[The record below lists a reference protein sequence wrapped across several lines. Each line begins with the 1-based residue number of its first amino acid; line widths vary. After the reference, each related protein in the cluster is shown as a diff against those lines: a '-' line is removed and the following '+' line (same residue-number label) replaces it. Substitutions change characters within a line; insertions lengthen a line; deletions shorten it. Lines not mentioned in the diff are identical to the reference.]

1 MIQKIIS
8 FLLAVV
14 LAIGLLIYE
23 PVAACIPSCTENGS
37 FRGDWSTAIDRDYEI
52 WRVNSRGIS
61 ICKRTS
67 DNAAQILIDRYFLTA
82 FCVADPYLL
91 FEGIPTEGEWLS
103 DREKEEHRLCYY
115 AIDTTDDR
123 VIGPFDTADALL
135 DTLNLS
141 GIEWTPITDP
151 PDLPNVKY

>member
-1 MIQKIIS
+1 MIQRIV
-8 FLLAVV
+8 FVLLSIALV
-14 LAIGLLIYE
+14 IGLMIYE
-23 PVAACIPSCTENGS
+23 PVAACFPSCTESGS
-37 FRGDWSTAIDRDYEI
+37 FRGDWSAAIDRNYEI
-52 WRVNSRGIS
+52 RRVNSRGIS

-67 DNAAQILIDRYFLTA
+67 GTAARILIDRYFLTA
-82 FCVADPYLL
+82 FCVAEPYLL

-115 AIDTTDDR
+115 AIDTTKDK
-123 VIGPFDTADALL
+123 VIGPFDTADALF

-141 GIEWTPITDP
+141 GIEWMPITES

>member
-1 MIQKIIS
+1 MIQKIVS
-8 FLLAVV
+8 FLLAIALV
-14 LAIGLLIYE
+14 IGLMIYE
-23 PVAACIPSCTENGS
+23 PVSACIQSYTESGS
-37 FRGDWSTAIDRDYEI
+37 FRGDWSAAIDRNYEI
-52 WRVNSRGIS
+52 RRVNSRGVS

-67 DNAAQILIDRYFLTA
+67 ATAARILIDRYFLTA
-82 FCVADPYLL
+82 FCVAEPYLL

-115 AIDTTDDR
+115 AIDTTKDK
-123 VIGPFDTADALL
+123 VIGPFDTADALF

-141 GIEWTPITDP
+141 EIEWTPITDP